1 MRVLVTGGAGYIGS
15 HTARLLAERGIETVV
30 YDNLSRGYRWAV
42 EWCPLVVGD
51 LADRELL
58 RETLEKHRIDAVV
71 HFAAFALVSESI
83 EKPGEYFRNN
93 TANSLTLLES
103 MREAGVSTIVFSS
116 TCAVYGDPVRLP
128 LSEDHPQN
136 PVSPYGESKL
146 MTERALHW
154 YGRCHGFRWAA
165 LRYFNACGAH
175 PDARLGEVHN
185 PETHLVPNILRAAL
199 GRLPHLEVYG
209 NDYPTPDGTAIR
221 DYIHVLDLAEAHLR
235 ALEHLSGPGGTPGAS
250 GVFNLGTGT
259 GHTVREMIRVA
270 ERVSGRAIPVRDCPR
285 RPGDPP
291 ELVARASRAAE
302 ILGWTPRCSDLET
315 IVETAWRWE
324 TSEARARAGV

>member
-175 PDARLGEVHN
+175 PDARLGEVHD
-185 PETHLVPNILRAAL
+185 PETHLIPNILRAAL

-221 DYIHVLDLAEAHLR
+221 
-235 ALEHLSGPGGTPGAS
+235 
-250 GVFNLGTGT
+250 
-259 GHTVREMIRVA
+259 
-270 ERVSGRAIPVRDCPR
+270 GRAIPVRDCPR